1 MADKKR
7 VSGLG
12 RGLSALFE
20 EAAIPNAAGAPG
32 PARLAIADIAAN
44 PAQPRRQFAP
54 DAMAELIASVRAH
67 GVLQPILVRP
77 VAGGRFEIIAG
88 ERRWRAAQAAG
99 LHEIPAVVRVLDDR
113 GAFEIALIENI
124 QRSDL
129 NAIEEA
135 RGYRRLID
143 DFQHT
148 QQVLAGIVGKS
159 RSHVTNLLRLLDLPE
174 TVQAMV
180 EDGRLAMGHA
190 RALAASADPA
200 ALAQRVAA
208 EGLSVRATERLAA
221 GSAKPQP
228 RHALGQPFRRDGAD
242 SGANT
247 DAHTDANVDALE
259 LQLAETLGMPV
270 ALAVADGG
278 ASGSLTI
285 RFASLDQ
292 LDWLCA
298 RLGQG

>member
-1 MADKKR
+1 MAEKKR

-12 RGLSALFE
+12 RGLAQLME
-20 EAAIPNAAGAPG
+20 EAASPPDSNAPG
-32 PARLAIADIAAN
+32 VARLAVADIASN
-44 PAQPRRQFAP
+44 PNQPRRRFPP
-54 DAMAELIASVRAH
+54 DAMEELIASVRAH

-99 LHEIPAVVRVLDDR
+99 LHELPAVVRDLDDR
-113 GAFEIALIENI
+113 AAFEIALIENI

-143 DFQHT
+143 DFRHT

-159 RSHVTNLLRLLDLPE
+159 RSHVTNLLRLLELPDS
-174 TVQAMV
+174 VQSMV

-190 RALAASADPA
+190 RAVAAAADPA
-200 ALAQRVAA
+200 ALAERVVA
-208 EGLSVRATERLAA
+208 EGLSVRATEQLAA
-221 GSAKPQP
+221 GRNAAAKP
-228 RHALGQPFRRDGAD
+228 RHALAQPVGIAGGNDPNA
-242 SGANT
+242 
-247 DAHTDANVDALE
+247 DALE

-270 ALAVADGG
+270 ALSVVEGG
-278 ASGSLTI
+278 SSGSLTI

-298 RLGQG
+298 KLGQAG

>member
-1 MADKKR
+1 MIEKKR

-12 RGLSALFE
+12 RGLSALLE
-20 EAAIPNAAGAPG
+20 EAQAAPAADSAGV
-32 PARLAIADIAAN
+32 ARLAIADITAH
-44 PAQPRRQFAP
+44 PGQPRRRFVQE
-54 DAMAELIASVRAH
+54 AMDELIASVRAH

-77 VAGGRFEIIAG
+77 VAGGRFEIVAG

-99 LHEIPAVVRVLDDR
+99 LHEMPAVVRELDDR
-113 GAFEIALIENI
+113 TAFEIALIENI

-159 RSHVTNLLRLLDLPE
+159 RSHITNLLRLLDLPE
-174 TVQAMV
+174 PVQAMV

-190 RALAASADPA
+190 RALASAADPE
-200 ALAQRVAA
+200 ALARRAVA
-208 EGLSVRATERLAA
+208 EGLSVRAVEQLAA
-221 GSAKPQP
+221 GRAHPVP
-228 RHALGQPFRRDGAD
+228 RHALAPPAP
-242 SGANT
+242 SS
-247 DAHTDANVDALE
+247 DANVDALE
-259 LQLAETLGMPV
+259 IQLAESLGMPV
-270 ALAVADGG
+270 ALAVAAGG

-298 RLGQG
+298 KLGTAMAG

>member
-1 MADKKR
+1 MAEKKR

-12 RGLSALFE
+12 RGLSALLE
-20 EAAIPNAAGAPG
+20 EAATPVDANAPG
-32 PARLAIADIAAN
+32 VARLSISDIGAN
-44 PAQPRRQFAP
+44 PHQPRRHFAP
-54 DAMAELIASVRAH
+54 EAMDELIASIRAH

-77 VAGGRFEIIAG
+77 VTDGRFEIVAG

-99 LHEIPAVVRVLDDR
+99 LHEMPAVVRPLDDR
-113 GAFEIALIENI
+113 AAFEIALIENI

-143 DFQHT
+143 EFKHT

-159 RSHVTNLLRLLDLPE
+159 RSHVTNLLRLLELPE
-174 TVQAMV
+174 SVQAMV

-190 RALAASADPA
+190 RALASAADPE
-200 ALAQRVAA
+200 ALARRAIA
-208 EGLSVRATERLAA
+208 EGLSVRAVEQLAA
-221 GSAKPQP
+221 GRETPKP
-228 RHALGQPFRRDGAD
+228 RHALSPAAAA
-242 SGANT
+242 AN
-247 DAHTDANVDALE
+247 DANVDALE
-259 LQLAETLGMPV
+259 VQLAENLGMPV
-270 ALAVADGG
+270 ALSVAAGG

-298 RLGQG
+298 RLESR